1 MKKTGRISTLLIVGM
16 IMIFGFSLSLA
27 AQELNQSGTLMGFV
41 YKDDGKNPQKGVQI
55 VLEPHPEKNAVQQDA
70 YESPLTEDDGAYRIE
85 NLPAGVY
92 KVLIRYKDKE
102 YKVKKLDVIVTIMP
116 QKENIVS
123 FSLKKTKTLAY
134 ILIPGTAAAALLGA
148 NLLTTTEEEQSPT
161 TR

>member
-1 MKKTGRISTLLIVGM
+1 
-16 IMIFGFSLSLA
+16 
-27 AQELNQSGTLMGFV
+27 
-41 YKDDGKNPQKGVQI
+41 
-55 VLEPHPEKNAVQQDA
+55 
-70 YESPLTEDDGAYRIE
+70 
-85 NLPAGVY
+85 
-92 KVLIRYKDKE
+92 
-102 YKVKKLDVIVTIMP
+102 MP